1 MNKDFSRFKWIWSKM
16 KGHHGMYILGIILTV
31 LYNVMQLTIPF
42 FSKIIIDEFLT
53 GPNAEY
59 NLAHDTKRFVIYV
72 LAMVVVTF
80 LRTAIVYY
88 ACMCY
93 ESVSQKTLYNIRNEL
108 FYKIQHQDMK
118 FYDRFRTGDLMTRLT
133 GDLDAVRHMIAWV
146 IRMLIECFV
155 LFGATAVYFFI
166 LDAKVAAC
174 LLIMTPV
181 IMFLNMLF
189 KKRVAPMHNE
199 LREQLSRMN
208 TATQENI
215 SGNRIVKAFARED
228 YEIARFRERNVAYS
242 KCNKKTMLEWLRFFP
257 FVQIIVNILPII
269 LLVVGGL
276 EMIDGTLLSGSY
288 IAFSML
294 IWAIANPM
302 QQLGNILNEF
312 QRFSS
317 ACAKVVEL
325 ENAEPEIVNAPNAIV
340 PKERLKGKIE
350 FRDVSFSYDGQLVL
364 DHVDVTINPG
374 ETVAIMGETG
384 SGKTSMIQL
393 IPRFYDP
400 DDGVVCV
407 DGINVKDYSL
417 EDLRRNI
424 GLATQDVL
432 LYSDTIEGNI
442 AFGNSAMPIEI
453 VKEYA
458 RNAVASEFIE
468 KLPDQYN
475 TIIGERGVGLSGGQK
490 QRLSLARAMAIEPA
504 ILILDDTTSA
514 VDMETESEIEDH
526 LKNLHFPCTK
536 IIIAQR
542 ISATKNADKILI
554 ISGGRIVEE
563 GTHEELIAQRGYYYE
578 NVMLQTGGE
587 IDG

>member
-1 MNKDFSRFKWIWSKM
+1 MNHDFSKFKWIWGKM
-16 KGHHGMYILGIILTV
+16 KGHHGIYVLGMVLTV
-31 LYNVMQLTIPF
+31 VYNIMQLAVPF
-42 FSKIIIDEFLT
+42 YSKMIIDEFLT
-53 GPNAEY
+53 GPNAAY
-59 NLAHDTKRFVIYV
+59 NLEHDTKRFVIYV
-72 LAMVVVTF
+72 VSMVLITLVRTIVV
-80 LRTAIVYY
+80 YC

-93 ESVSQKTLYNIRNEL
+93 EHASQSALFNIRNEL

-118 FYDRFRTGDLMTRLT
+118 FYDQFRTGDLMTRLT

-146 IRMLIECFV
+146 LRGLIECIV
-155 LFGATAVYFFI
+155 LFSAAAIYFFI

-174 LLIMTPV
+174 LLLVAPLIT
-181 IMFLNMLF
+181 ILNMVF
-189 KKRVAPMHNE
+189 KKRVAPMHDE
-199 LREQLSRMN
+199 LREQLSQMN
-208 TATQENI
+208 TAAQENI

-228 YEIARFRERNVAYS
+228 YEIKRFHERNVAYS
-242 KCNKKTMLEWLRFFP
+242 KSNIRTMLEWLRFFP
-257 FVQIIVNILPII
+257 FVQVIVSLLPII
-269 LLVVGGL
+269 LLVVGGI
-276 EMIDGTLLSGSY
+276 EMINGSLLSGSY
-288 IAFSML
+288 FAFSML

-302 QQLGNILNEF
+302 QMLGNILNDF

-317 ACAKVVEL
+317 ASAKVIEL
-325 ENAEPEIVNAPNAIV
+325 ENTEPTIVNAPNAIV
-340 PKERLKGKIE
+340 PEDRLKGKIE
-350 FRDVSFSYDGQLVL
+350 FHDVTFSYGGKKVL
-364 DHVDVTINPG
+364 DHVDITINPG

-384 SGKTSMIQL
+384 SGKTSLIQL

-407 DGINVKDYSL
+407 DGVNVKEYRL

-442 AFGNSAMPIEI
+442 AYGNSAMPIEI

-468 KLPDQYN
+468 KLPDRYD

-490 QRLSLARAMAIEPA
+490 QRLSLARAMAIEPS

-514 VDMETESEIEDH
+514 VDMETESEIEEH
-526 LKNLHFPCTK
+526 LRNLHFPCTK

-542 ISATKNADKILI
+542 ISATKTADKILI
-554 ISGGRIVEE
+554 ISGGQIIEQ
-563 GTHEELIAQRGYYYE
+563 GTHEELIAKRGYYYE